1 MAKLDQFYDV
11 NTLPVS
17 ESYEPLPEGWY
28 TAVIKSSELKYT
40 KSGTGQYILVRWVA
54 AHHGIA
60 DILNIR
66 NDSAKA
72 EEIGKA
78 KLGELLRAV
87 GVARIN
93 DSDQLIGLSAEIR
106 LVIKEQPGYKP
117 SNEVKSYRARATQGQ
132 KSAQIKPPL
141 PKPEVLSSPPWN
153 KNQIPATP
161 VDSSS
166 EDDIPF

>member
-28 TAVIKSSELKYT
+28 TAVIKSSELKHT

-54 AHHGIA
+54 NHHGIA

-78 KLGELLRAV
+78 KLGELLRSV

-106 LVIKEQPGYKP
+106 LVVKEQPGYKP
-117 SNEVKSYRARATQGQ
+117 SNEVKSYRSTKAEQG
-132 KSAQIKPPL
+132 KPPV
-141 PKPEVLSSPPWN
+141 PKTKPEVPSSPPWS
-153 KNQIPATP
+153 KNQIHATA